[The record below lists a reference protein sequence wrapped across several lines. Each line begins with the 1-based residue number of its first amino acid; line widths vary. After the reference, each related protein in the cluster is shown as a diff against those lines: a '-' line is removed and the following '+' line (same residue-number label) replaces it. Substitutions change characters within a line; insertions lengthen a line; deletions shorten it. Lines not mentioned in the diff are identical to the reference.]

1 MKLLNN
7 NHLNKVGTKTETISV
22 LLLVVSLNR
31 YPPVGSIE
39 TRLTFL
45 TEDVKQNNKIFQTI
59 FHCAFVK
66 LINTPEN
73 YKGKNPRST
82 VPNKIENYPWR
93 AGAGIWEEVKLKSPW
108 EVFGFDITIFN
119 QLLLPSSP

>member
-7 NHLNKVGTKTETISV
+7 NHLNKVDTKTETISV
-22 LLLVVSLNR
+22 LLLIVSLNR
-31 YPPVGSIE
+31 CPPVGSV
-39 TRLTFL
+39 TVLK
-45 TEDVKQNNKIFQTI
+45 EDVKQNNKIFQTI

-73 YKGKNPRST
+73 YKGKNTRST
-82 VPNKIENYPWR
+82 VPNKIENSHGEL
-93 AGAGIWEEVKLKSPW
+93 GAGIWEEVKLKSPW